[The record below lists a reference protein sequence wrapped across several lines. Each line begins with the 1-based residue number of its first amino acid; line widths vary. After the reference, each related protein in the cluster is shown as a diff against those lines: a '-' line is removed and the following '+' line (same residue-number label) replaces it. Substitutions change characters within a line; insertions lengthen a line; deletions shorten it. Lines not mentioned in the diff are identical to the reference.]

1 MGKKGLSR
9 DEKLQKVQELL
20 HESKTAMTLKELEQ
34 KCNRDKG
41 VVANTVK
48 DIAQELV
55 SDNLIC
61 CEKIGLSNYYWS
73 FPSQALVVRRS
84 KEAALQESIASKKRR
99 RDELVAEED
108 QLEAARVDD
117 ESTARTEKLQKLA
130 ALRDE
135 EARHEA
141 TLRNLQAKRLVLCQ
155 VCICLASF
163 FCRATIPPSLLPL
176 SRTSRRPKWRPS
188 GGPTR

>member
-34 KCNRDKG
+34 KCYKDKG

-73 FPSQALVVRRS
+73 FPSQALVVRRT
-84 KEAALQESIASKKRR
+84 KEAALQDSIASKKRR
-99 RDELVAEED
+99 RDELVAEQD

-117 ESTARTEKLQKLA
+117 DATARSEKLQKLA

-141 TLRNLQAKRLVLCQ
+141 TLRNLQA
-155 VCICLASF
+155 SF
-163 FCRATIPPSLLPL
+163 LFWSNAIF
-176 SRTSRRPKWRPS
+176 
-188 GGPTR
+188 

>member
-34 KCNRDKG
+34 KCYKDKG

-55 SDNLIC
+55 SDNLVC

-73 FPSQALVVRRS
+73 FPSQALVVRRT
-84 KEAALQESIASKKRR
+84 KEAALGEAIATKKRR
-99 RDELVAEED
+99 RDELVAEQE
-108 QLEAARVDD
+108 QLETTRVDD
-117 ESTARTEKLQKLA
+117 EETGRSEKLQKLA

-135 EARHEA
+135 EAKHEA
-141 TLRNLQAKRLVLCQ
+141 TLRNLQVKMMC
-155 VCICLASF
+155 F
-163 FCRATIPPSLLPL
+163 FL
-176 SRTSRRPKWRPS
+176 
-188 GGPTR
+188 

>member
-73 FPSQALVVRRS
+73 FPSQALVVRRT
-84 KEAALQESIASKKRR
+84 KEAALHESIASKKRR
-99 RDELVAEED
+99 RDELVAEQD

-117 ESTARTEKLQKLA
+117 EATARSEKLQKLA
-130 ALRDE
+130 ALREE

-141 TLRNLQAKRLVLCQ
+141 TLRNLQARDLWVL
-155 VCICLASF
+155 
-163 FCRATIPPSLLPL
+163 P
-176 SRTSRRPKWRPS
+176 
-188 GGPTR
+188 